1 MDTFNTLKN
10 NLIRNYAFYIPTIAI
25 EKLKATV
32 FEGIIPIEACDTLA
46 FFDNERIIST
56 NFKTLTILKLTS
68 KKDILDE
75 NILLLF
81 EAKKN
86 LDSQHFLFLLNNYIP
101 HVEGHLLVTNLML
114 DNIGKIFEGVEEHI
128 INIFKLQLQYFQ
140 KHNTDLNLHFEIQK
154 QKTSIA
160 NEKMLKHL
168 NDTYSN
174 PNFKIKIPDFPKSK
188 LLLKQKV
195 KPVKKKKVLPSDED
209 IDRFLLTTVFNV
221 EL

>member
-1 MDTFNTLKN
+1 
-10 NLIRNYAFYIPTIAI
+10 
-25 EKLKATV
+25 
-32 FEGIIPIEACDTLA
+32 
-46 FFDNERIIST
+46 
-56 NFKTLTILKLTS
+56 
-68 KKDILDE
+68 
-75 NILLLF
+75 
-81 EAKKN
+81 
-86 LDSQHFLFLLNNYIP
+86 
-101 HVEGHLLVTNLML
+101 ML

-128 INIFKLQLQYFQ
+128 INLFKLQLQYFQ

-168 NDTYSN
+168 KDTYSN
-174 PNFKIKIPDFPKSK
+174 PNFKIKVPDFPKSK

-195 KPVKKKKVLPSDED
+195 KPVKKKKVLPSDQD